1 MLYVCSCKLVSNSSC
16 FTYVPIDW
24 GCLPALQ
31 GCLPALWG
39 CLPALRGCLPA
50 LQGCLPALGYQ
61 VFRKNL
67 FWEPGNHIPR
77 KNLIPGLPR
86 LIPQKGRG
94 KKTASFLVR
103 TKYQICR
110 LTGNF
115 DPSPQPLLPPPSLL
129 RSSLLMAP
137 F

>member
-1 MLYVCSCKLVSNSSC
+1 MCVSIC
-16 FTYVPIDW
+16 FKVAPSR
-24 GCLPALQ
+24 
-31 GCLPALWG
+31 G

-61 VFRKNL
+61 VFRKKL

-115 DPSPQPLLPPPSLL
+115 DPSKPTAKPGSAVDTHYKLGAGGVSEAL
-129 RSSLLMAP
+129 RLKLQQLDNHIKCNSA
-137 F
+137 